1 MPDREKERCSHHLY
15 LFGETTDEA
24 CREIVT
30 RLLEEWD
37 REFTLF
43 INSDGGSSFNALAVV
58 NVLKAHGR
66 TDTVCLGVALS
77 GAADILAAGRRRLI
91 VPQAIAMVHQVSW
104 DLGNEFAANLVKNA
118 IFLQRLNDHLAELL
132 SRDTGQP
139 KERLMADMT
148 TDHYLY
154 GQEIIDYGLAD
165 GYWEPE
171 KTLRPSHSE
180 RAQRRILETMERIR
194 RV

>member
-1 MPDREKERCSHHLY
+1 MPEQDKEHGNQLF
-15 LFGETTDEA
+15 LFGETTDES
-24 CREIVT
+24 CQEICE
-30 RLLEEWD
+30 RILEEWG

-58 NVLKAHGR
+58 NILKLHGR

-91 VPQAIAMVHQVSW
+91 APNSVAMVHQVSW
-104 DLGNEFAANLVKNA
+104 DLGTEFAANLIKNA
-118 IFLQRLNDHLAELL
+118 QFLERLNDQMADLLA
-132 SRDTGQP
+132 RDTGQT
-139 KERLMADMT
+139 KERLLADMT
-148 TDHYLY
+148 TDYYLF

-165 GYWEPE
+165 GYWDPAAAPPSGRVSRRARRIPE
-171 KTLRPSHSE
+171 TSE
-180 RAQRRILETMERIR
+180 RLR

>member
-1 MPDREKERCSHHLY
+1 MPDQEKDQRRHLY
-15 LFGETTDEA
+15 LFGETCDET
-24 CREIVT
+24 CQEIVA

-37 REFTLF
+37 REFLLL

-58 NVLKAHGR
+58 NVLKSHGR

-77 GAADILAAGRRRLI
+77 GGADILAAGRKRYI
-91 VPQAIAMVHQVSW
+91 VPGAIAMIHQVSW

-118 IFLQRLNDHLAELL
+118 MFLQRLNEQFADLLA
-132 SRDTGQP
+132 RDTGQTR
-139 KERLMADMT
+139 ERLLTDMT

-154 GQEIIDYGLAD
+154 DREIIEYGLAD

-171 KTLRPSHSE
+171 TLLKRAPRGRDRRPV
-180 RAQRRILETMERIR
+180 AETFEKLR